1 MITNVNK
8 KCLNLFI
15 YNRAVYYRRNLIS
28 LIIYTGYVCVIS
40 RIILFDNIQV
50 IAGKFPQ
57 NSKCIFYVSNIKKLK
72 LY

>member
-28 LIIYTGYVCVIS
+28 LIIYTGYFCVIF
-40 RIILFDNIQV
+40 RIILFNNIQV

-57 NSKCIFYVSNIKKLK
+57 NTKCICYVLNKKKLI